1 MYTLIDFIKNHL
13 GQMASDDDNFKERFE
28 DKAKSLEECEQY
40 IYEQAKEQAKGGN
53 CAGIADND
61 VLNWAI
67 HYYQEKDVKPKGN
80 VTAKAVSTSPSMAP
94 ATPPKAKA
102 AAIQPKPRKAKA
114 KKSEPKAVE
123 LSLFGDF

>member
-1 MYTLIDFIKNHL
+1 MTLREYIKSHL
-13 GQMASDDDNFKERFE
+13 EQMASEDDNFKNRFE

-40 IYEQAKEQAKGGN
+40 IYEQAKEQANGGN
-53 CAGIADND
+53 CVGIADED

-80 VTAKAVSTSPSMAP
+80 VRAKAVSTSPTMAP
-94 ATPPKAKA
+94 AAPPRAKA
-102 AAIQPKPRKAKA
+102 ASIQPKPRKAKA
-114 KKSEPKAVE
+114 KKSEPRAVE

>member
-1 MYTLIDFIKNHL
+1 MTLSEYIKKHL
-13 GQMASDDDNFKERFE
+13 EDMASQDANFKERFE

-40 IYEQAKEQAKGGN
+40 IYERAKEEAKGAN
-53 CAGIADND
+53 CVGISDEN

-80 VTAKAVSTSPSMAP
+80 VRAKVSTSPSMAP
-94 ATPPKAKA
+94 AEKPKAA
-102 AAIQPKPRKAKA
+102 SIQPKPRKAKA
-114 KKSEPKAVE
+114 KKSESKAVE